1 MKDKIKLRL
10 STNQRQRVALYFL
23 ISLCQIA
30 IYYIFK
36 DQISKMNEVGLV
48 YAPNSTP
55 LTLPFG
61 IALTSCFVCIL
72 PPRIDRFLCIS
83 IWIMYL
89 LLVMP
94 GCVMIY
100 SLGFEHLFLDFCLY
114 IVLPI
119 AVMSALLKQRGFAK
133 ITAAPWNI
141 DRRIIQ
147 IIIALAMTTG
157 GYLFVIK
164 FNTLSFDFL
173 DVYTRRF
180 AERSTAKT
188 LDAYLLS
195 AFSGALAPFLL
206 AYGLQCRDRWIVS
219 MSILGF
225 ILVFCIE
232 GTKASLFIPC
242 ILILTHFAI
251 KFKLYTPLKLIT
263 VILIGLAAS
272 YLIDNYDLHLN
283 GLRRIIC
290 APMVTICWYFE
301 YFPNSG
307 FLWGRDMFLVSFL
320 TSSDILPSPGMQ
332 TGDVYFRTGG
342 GTNNNAN
349 AFSVGFA
356 EGGTIGAWISALLLF
371 FCLSLFEKVTRKS
384 PVEFAVLIAIPLAF
398 RFCEQGLH
406 TAMLSGGVVVLFLIL
421 LIVNLQP
428 RNAYQKCGSLLPR
441 MQ

>member
-1 MKDKIKLRL
+1 MKDKIKLML
-10 STNQRQRVALYFL
+10 STNPRHRVALYFL

-30 IYYIFK
+30 IYYVFK
-36 DQISKMNEVGLV
+36 DQISKMQEPGLV
-48 YAPNSTP
+48 YAPNSNP
-55 LTLPFG
+55 LTLAIG

-72 PPRIDRFLCIS
+72 PSRIDLFLCTF

-100 SLGFEHLFLDFCLY
+100 SLGFEHVFLDFFLY
-114 IVLPI
+114 ISLPI
-119 AVMSALLKQRGFAK
+119 AVISVLTKQRGFAK
-133 ITAAPWNI
+133 IPAATWNI
-141 DRRIIQ
+141 DKRFIQ
-147 IIIALAMTTG
+147 IIVALAMATG
-157 GYLFVIK
+157 VYLFVIK
-164 FNTLSFDFL
+164 FNTLSLDFS
-173 DVYTRRF
+173 DVYTRRLN
-180 AERSTAKT
+180 ERSTVRT
-188 LDAYLLS
+188 FDAYLLS

-206 AYGLQCRDRWIVS
+206 AYGLQCRHRWIVS
-219 MSILGF
+219 ISTLGF

-232 GTKASLFIPC
+232 GTKTSLLIPC

-251 KFKLYTPLKLIT
+251 KFKFYTPLKLIT

-272 YLIDNYDLHLN
+272 YLMDNYDLHLN
-283 GLRRIIC
+283 GLRRIVC

-307 FLWGRDMFLVSFL
+307 FLWGRDMPLVSFL

-332 TGDVYFRTGG
+332 TGDVYFETGG

-356 EGGTIGAWISALLLF
+356 EGGAIGAWISALLLF

-384 PVEFAVLIAIPLAF
+384 PAEFAVLIGIPLAF

-421 LIVNLQP
+421 FIVNLQP